1 MEGSDPFEGSDGG
14 DASPAS
20 TGYSSCEGSEFERY
34 CSANS
39 ALGTASVCSSLGNHS
54 DFFDAEFGSF
64 KSPALLDDRAI
75 GALRGN
81 FKMGRGTAPSSSAV
95 RDETMIEGWVSDVNS
110 PGERSHFSRPGLDC
124 ETGLTS
130 CEPSEGGDSTD
141 YDSDRT
147 GSSNGKSL
155 KYARE
160 AKPDNGNPLLINS
173 SVAFGSDDWDE
184 FERGESGNDFALSWS
199 GRQETENGLLTMLE
213 CKKEAEQ
220 EGVVR
225 EVTMATCQE
234 EIVRESVKSSS
245 VENTLIGVSDLDAQK
260 CLAEVRAMGN
270 SSPAEDLLNVEDFI
284 SEEELQ
290 CLYGEEVR
298 DLYPLG
304 KSKLILGILSD
315 GKVQPT
321 PVETS
326 RGKGV
331 VETME
336 NDLLPMAGSFRDLG
350 LKAVEGKRRMPDKIS
365 EGFVEPEKAEKVVID
380 DSYDEMVM
388 EMEEIL
394 FDSMEPHGS
403 GISHGGQGHR
413 AHTSHHSRDGSSTAS
428 TSAMDDRFS
437 QTQSSLTIDWI
448 EVVGAKQKKGDVS
461 FGERLVGVKEYTV
474 YQIRVWSGKNQ
485 WEVERRYRE
494 FDTLHRRLKD
504 FFTDHGLDLP
514 SPWASVD
521 RESRKIFGNV
531 SPTVIS
537 ERSTLIQ
544 ECLQSILH
552 SVFGLPSSLVWFLSP
567 PKTVGDHANSKVLVP
582 RSKQMPASV
591 EKSTSSIHEPTQD
604 VPVLGKTIQ
613 LLVDIRPYKSTKQL
627 LETQY
632 YRCAGCHKNLDA
644 GKTLM
649 QEFVHSFGWG
659 KPRLCEYT
667 GQLFCASCHTNDT
680 AVLPAGVLHLWDF
693 SLHPVSQLAKAYLE
707 SIYEQPMLCVSAVN
721 PFLFS
726 RVPALQHIMGI
737 RKKIGAMLPYVR
749 CPYRRSIQ
757 NGLGSRRYLL
767 ENNDFFA
774 LKDLVDLSKGAF
786 AGLPIMIENIASTI
800 LEHITQQCL
809 VCYDSGIPC
818 SARQACEDPSSL
830 IFPFQEDEVVRC
842 RSCNSVFHE
851 LCFGKLGGCPCSKP
865 SSVTARAGP
874 TETVTHGSHEAANG
888 NLDSSISKSNSKSTV
903 GFFSDLFTK
912 SVMQDKIWK
921 PKNRK
926 PVILMGSLPSTS
938 IS

>member
-1 MEGSDPFEGSDGG
+1 MEGSDPSEGSDGG
-14 DASPAS
+14 DAS

-54 DFFDAEFGSF
+54 DFFD
-64 KSPALLDDRAI
+64 
-75 GALRGN
+75 
-81 FKMGRGTAPSSSAV
+81 
-95 RDETMIEGWVSDVNS
+95 
-110 PGERSHFSRPGLDC
+110 
-124 ETGLTS
+124 
-130 CEPSEGGDSTD
+130 
-141 YDSDRT
+141 
-147 GSSNGKSL
+147 KSL
-155 KYARE
+155 KYAPE

-184 FERGESGNDFALSWS
+184 FERGESGNDFAL
-199 GRQETENGLLTMLE
+199 Q
-213 CKKEAEQ
+213 
-220 EGVVR
+220 
-225 EVTMATCQE
+225 
-234 EIVRESVKSSS
+234 
-245 VENTLIGVSDLDAQK
+245 
-260 CLAEVRAMGN
+260 
-270 SSPAEDLLNVEDFI
+270 
-284 SEEELQ
+284 
-290 CLYGEEVR
+290 
-298 DLYPLG
+298 
-304 KSKLILGILSD
+304 
-315 GKVQPT
+315 
-321 PVETS
+321 
-326 RGKGV
+326 
-331 VETME
+331 
-336 NDLLPMAGSFRDLG
+336 
-350 LKAVEGKRRMPDKIS
+350 
-365 EGFVEPEKAEKVVID
+365 AEKVVID

-403 GISHGGQGHR
+403 GISHGGRGHR
-413 AHTSHHSRDGSSTAS
+413 AHTSHHSRDGSLTAS

-437 QTQSSLTIDWI
+437 QTRSSLTIDWI

-474 YQIRVWSGKNQ
+474 YKIRVWSGKNQ

-504 FFTDHGLDLP
+504 FFADHGLDLP

-552 SVFGLPSSLVWFLSP
+552 SVFPFGLPSSLVWFLSP
-567 PKTVGDHANSKVLVP
+567 PKTLGDHANSKVLVP

-591 EKSTSSIHEPTQD
+591 EKSASSIHEGPPTQD

-693 SLHPVSQLAKAYLE
+693 SRHPVSQLAKAYLE

-851 LCFGKLGGCPCSKP
+851 LCFGKFGGCPCSKP

-874 TETVTHGSHEAANG
+874 TETVTHGSH

-912 SVMQDKIWK
+912 SVMQDKTWK